1 MAWGREAQQGESRES
16 VNGDRRSGYQKV
28 EGVED
33 EAKREVLNNY
43 VVAWCKGSLRGS
55 FLVTNLKMVGFHSC
69 SVMRIVGATF
79 LLMFSNEED
88 RRAMLDRDNP
98 IYVPAREV
106 VPVVKTMS
114 TEDMIMVIW
123 DEWVGVVDRS
133 EGTRSEHVDVML
145 CESMLGHLGMVQ
157 EVPKLP
163 VALVMGGA
171 DGKSPV
177 AVLELD

>member
-1 MAWGREAQQGESRES
+1 
-16 VNGDRRSGYQKV
+16 
-28 EGVED
+28 
-33 EAKREVLNNY
+33 
-43 VVAWCKGSLRGS
+43 
-55 FLVTNLKMVGFHSC
+55 
-69 SVMRIVGATF
+69 
-79 LLMFSNEED
+79 
-88 RRAMLDRDNP
+88 
-98 IYVPAREV
+98 
-106 VPVVKTMS
+106 MS